1 MIIRKKWDKL
11 PEKVHF
17 QPFSRHFCNQPTI
30 FSSIFYCTQSNFPV
44 FFVLGISLLIPEGAI
59 APGKTEEIFLA
70 VSSEISENP
79 RLINTR
85 DSILS
90 ATVFAGPP
98 TVKFLK
104 PVILSFDQSALRT
117 ELDWTCNV
125 YTQAPNADWK
135 VRIAPKS
142 LEEFEKKIKLFFP

>member
-1 MIIRKKWDKL
+1 ML
-11 PEKVHF
+11 LFLNEKM
-17 QPFSRHFCNQPTI
+17 
-30 FSSIFYCTQSNFPV
+30 
-44 FFVLGISLLIPEGAI
+44 FVSGISLLIPEGAI

-98 TVKFLK
+98 SVKFLK

-117 ELDWTCNV
+117 EIDWTCSV

-135 VRIAPKS
+135 VRIGLS
-142 LEEFEKKIKLFFP
+142 TFFFFTTVQGIQGKIGTFFKEWVALGAELVKLN